1 MKFVRKILVLLAL
14 LTLPVL
20 MSAQKPDLAA
30 LYKNRPEIY
39 FSLDV
44 KDPAEVKKLSTLISV
59 DGFSEAGITAY
70 ANAKQFEQL
79 KAKGYQPK
87 LLMPPS
93 LIETVS
99 IINQVDNRELFE
111 WDAYPSYDAYV
122 QLMQD
127 FENDYPDYCEVFNFG
142 TLNSGRELLMA
153 RINNGET
160 GGKPKFMYTAAIH
173 GDETAG
179 YVLTLRLIDYLL
191 TNYGTNPRVTNLV
204 DNLDIFINPLANPD
218 GTFYAGNNT
227 VNGSIRGN
235 ANGIDLNRNYP
246 DPEDGPHPD
255 GNAYQAETNAF
266 MELAEQYQFVMAA
279 NFHGGAEVV
288 NYPWDT
294 WARLHADDA
303 WWFMVSREY
312 ADSAQFYS
320 PSGYLTDLN
329 NGITNGYAWY
339 SISGGRQ
346 DYMNYFRT
354 CREFTLEIS
363 DIKTL
368 PANLLPAFWTYN
380 KASMLSYME
389 QATYGLHGTIT
400 DAVSGEPVV
409 ATVSIEGHDMDN
421 SHVYSSSI
429 DGSYFRPIKA
439 GNWLITY
446 SAEGY
451 YPQTIELE
459 TADYETTIQNIEL
472 NPGSLIAD
480 FTASAY
486 SIAKGES
493 IDYTNTSY
501 GQNIVS
507 YEWIF
512 EGGEPATS
520 TDENPQNIVYNET
533 GSFDVQL
540 TITDNDGE
548 TSSILKEDLI
558 EVNLIYLMQE
568 GIFTICDGIF
578 YDAGGPDNDYGND
591 QDIVMT
597 ILPDE
602 DEALVGVDFL
612 SFSIEA
618 QASCNYDWLKI
629 FDGPST
635 MSPLIGTYCGSNS
648 PGELIASNESGALT
662 FQFHSDGSV
671 TESGWAAQV
680 SCTSTVSLAEKSNPK
695 VSVWPNPSSGK
706 FINIESAE
714 PLSAIE
720 LLDMQGNL
728 IWQKETSHQRE
739 KLNLT
744 AIPAGMYMLRLELQ
758 QGVVINKKMV
768 LQ

>member
-1 MKFVRKILVLLAL
+1 MKFVCKILVLLAL
-14 LTLPVL
+14 STLPVL
-20 MSAQKPDLAA
+20 LSAQKLDLAE

-44 KDPAEVKKLSTLISV
+44 KDPAEVKKLSTLISI
-59 DGFSEAGITAY
+59 DGFSEDGVTAY
-70 ANAKQFEQL
+70 ASAKQFEQI

-99 IINQVDNRELFE
+99 MTNTIDSRELFE
-111 WDAYPSYDAYV
+111 WDTYPTYDAYV

-127 FENDYPDYCEVFNFG
+127 FENDYPDHCEVFNFG
-142 TLNSGRELLMA
+142 TLSSGRELLMA
-153 RINNGET
+153 RINNGEAE
-160 GGKPKFMYTAAIH
+160 GKPKFLYTATMH

-191 TNYGTNPRVTNLV
+191 SNYGTDPRVTNIV
-204 DNLDIFINPLANPD
+204 DKLDIFINPLANPD
-218 GTFYAGNNT
+218 GTFYGGNNT

-255 GNAYQAETNAF
+255 GNAYQAETIAF

-303 WWFMVSREY
+303 WWVMVSREY

-320 PSGYLTDLN
+320 PAGYLTDLN

-339 SISGGRQ
+339 SVAGGRQ
-346 DYMNYFRT
+346 DYMNYFRS
-354 CREFTLEIS
+354 CREFVLEIS

-368 PANLLPAFWTYN
+368 PANQLPAFWTYN
-380 KASMLSYME
+380 KASMLSYLE

-400 DAVSGEPVV
+400 DAISGEPIE
-409 ATVSIEGHDMDN
+409 AMIAIEGHDLDN
-421 SHVYSSSI
+421 SHVYSNSN
-429 DGSYFRPIKA
+429 DGSYFRPLKA
-439 GNWLITY
+439 GSWSVTY

-451 YPQTIELE
+451 YPQTIAL
-459 TADYETTIQNIEL
+459 TTSDYETTIQNIEL
-472 NPGSLIAD
+472 DPGTLIAD

-493 IDYTNTSY
+493 INFSNTSY

-520 TDENPQNIVYNET
+520 TVENPQNIVYNET
-533 GSFDVQL
+533 GNFDVQL
-540 TITDNDGE
+540 TITDSDGE
-548 TSSILKEDLI
+548 SSTILKEDLI
-558 EVNLIYLMQE
+558 EVNLIYLMQN
-568 GIFTICDGIF
+568 GTFNMCDGIF

-591 QDIVMT
+591 QDLVMT

-602 DEALVGVDFL
+602 EEALVKVDFL
-612 SFSIEA
+612 SFSVEE

-629 FDGPST
+629 FDGTST
-635 MSPLIGTYCGSNS
+635 MAPLIGTYCGSTS
-648 PGELIASNESGALT
+648 PGELIASNEAGALT

-671 TESGWAAQV
+671 TEFGWAAQV
-680 SCTSTVSLAEKSNPK
+680 SCTSTVSLSEKRSSK
-695 VSVWPNPSSGK
+695 IAVWPNPSSDRL
-706 FINIESAE
+706 INIESAE
-714 PLSAIE
+714 PLSVIE
-720 LLDMQGNL
+720 LIDMQGNM
-728 IWQKETSHQRE
+728 IWQKETSQKRE

-744 AIPAGMYMLRLELQ
+744 VIPAGIYMLKLELQ
-758 QGVVINKKMV
+758 HGTVINKKIV